1 MWAVLEDRNL
11 EKQLD
16 KAPKEIKAKYEIW
29 KNIVLTQGPLGLV
42 QIKGFRDHALLG
54 EWKGAR
60 SSYLNKQWRVI
71 YVVQSDRV
79 QVVVLEVAP
88 HDYRKRS

>member
-1 MWAVLEDRNL
+1 MWVILEERKV
-11 EKQLD
+11 EKQLN
-16 KAPKEIKAKYEIW
+16 KAPKEILAKYEIW
-29 KNIVLTQGPLGLV
+29 KDIVINQGPVGLF

-71 YVVQSDRV
+71 YAVKAVEITV
-79 QVVVLEVAP
+79 FVLEVTP
-88 HDYRKRS
+88 HDYR